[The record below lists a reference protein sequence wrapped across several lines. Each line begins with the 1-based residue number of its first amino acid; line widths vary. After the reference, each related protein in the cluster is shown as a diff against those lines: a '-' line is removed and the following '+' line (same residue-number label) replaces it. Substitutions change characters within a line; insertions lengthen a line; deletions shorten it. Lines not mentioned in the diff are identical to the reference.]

1 MINLPFSNKNE
12 HISKKFCGKLE
23 FYTNGKVKCNIIWT
37 TKKINLLFK
46 IKDNVKILFVL
57 YNEEIVVEEI
67 NHVRETMTNAI
78 TRIDER
84 EQPIGKSESS
94 KHLRNNPGHEL
105 EWIILSR
112 APSHHLKRKI
122 LEAYFIY
129 FIDLN
134 QFLNDQLE
142 SKILILFRHGVT

>member
-1 MINLPFSNKNE
+1 MQMEKLNATSFGLRRKSSYYLK
-12 HISKKFCGKLE
+12 SKITL
-23 FYTNGKVKCNIIWT
+23 N
-37 TKKINLLFK
+37 
-46 IKDNVKILFVL
+46 ILFLL
-57 YNEEIVVEEI
+57 YTEEIVAEEI
-67 NHVRETMTNAI
+67 NYVRETMTNSI
-78 TRIDER
+78 TRIDEH
-84 EQPIGKSESS
+84 EQPIDKSESA

-134 QFLNDQLE
+134 PFLNDQLE
-142 SKILILFRHGVT
+142 SKILILFRHGVIE

>member
-1 MINLPFSNKNE
+1 MNTFQKSFAGSWSFIQME
-12 HISKKFCGKLE
+12 KLNVTS
-23 FYTNGKVKCNIIWT
+23 FGLRRKSIYYLKL
-37 TKKINLLFK
+37 KITLN
-46 IKDNVKILFVL
+46 ILFVL
-57 YNEEIVVEEI
+57 YTKEIVVEEI

-122 LEAYFIY
+122 LEAYFTY